1 MFTCSRA
8 ASNQHRQSHPIPSL
22 PSLGWKY
29 NKLSLLSKPS
39 SDTRLSHAADVI
51 IFQPL
56 PGWARPGGTD
66 KLNARA
72 STLLNFVSGHM
83 AVLLHS

>member
-1 MFTCSRA
+1 MFSCS
-8 ASNQHRQSHPIPSL
+8 QQPTPTIPSNSVVVQSRL
-22 PSLGWKY
+22 EVLY